1 MAGLWLPSLP
11 TAPMV
16 ATLLGPKEGDRV
28 ATVTQA
34 RCMSI
39 KMSRGEG
46 RDTGVLL
53 PVIEADLAPSF
64 LRKCPLAHS

>member
-1 MAGLWLPSLP
+1 MAGLCLPWLP
-11 TAPMV
+11 TAPRA
-16 ATLLGPKEGDRV
+16 ATLRGPKEGDRV
-28 ATVTQA
+28 ATVAQA

-64 LRKCPLAHS
+64 SRECPLAHS